1 MKAEKDKKTGKW
13 LIQYRYT
20 DWQGKRRKSTKR
32 GFATKREAEEWLRNF
47 LITQKAD
54 FDMKFEDF
62 WKIYCADMETRLREH
77 TMRTKKYIV
86 ELKILPYFGNKR
98 VNDITA
104 ADIRQWQN
112 ELIKMGYSPTYL
124 KTINN
129 QLSAIFNYAVRYY
142 DLKSNPCAKA
152 GSMGKSK
159 AEEMDFWTGEEFR
172 KFIDSVMNK
181 RLSYMAFMTL
191 YWTGM
196 RMGELLALNPKDVDL
211 EKRTISI
218 TKSYQRLG
226 KKDVITPPKTSKS
239 KRVITIPEFLAADIK
254 DYMDSLYD
262 LQEDDRL
269 FPITKYYLEHEMQR
283 GIKESGVK
291 RIRVHDLRHSH
302 ASMLIELGFSP
313 LEIANRLGHEKVETT
328 LNTYAHL
335 YPNKQTK
342 LAERLDSEY
351 REDL

>member
-1 MKAEKDKKTGKW
+1 MPATRDGKLW
-13 LIQYRYT
+13 RSQFYYK
-20 DWQGKRRKSTKR
+20 DWQGVRRKKNKR
-32 GFATKREAEEWLRNF
+32 GFKTKGEADEWERNF
-47 LITQKAD
+47 LQQQQKNLD
-54 FDMKFEDF
+54 ISFENF
-62 WKIYCADMETRLREH
+62 VEIYFADMENRLRES
-77 TMRTKKYIV
+77 TIINKRYV
-86 ELKILPYFGNKR
+86 FDLKVTPYFKHKKMCE
-98 VNDITA
+98 IQTS
-104 ADIRQWQN
+104 DIRAWQN

-172 KFIDSVMNK
+172 RFIDSVMNK

-196 RMGELLALNPKDVDL
+196 RLGELLALNPKDVDL
-211 EKRTISI
+211 EKRTIAI